1 VTERAVS
8 RAGWRLLTAELAG
21 RRRALVFL
29 AGWSVVE
36 SLPALL
42 SGVLVAAALDQGFIA
57 HRPLIG
63 FGWLGVLGL
72 TLVIKA
78 VATRSTFPWMA
89 DIVEPLRD
97 VLVRNVVAGAL
108 GRAVNGIESGDG
120 AAVARLS
127 GHAETVRNLIA
138 ALLRTLRST
147 AVSVVLVLAGLFAL
161 TPVIALITA
170 PFVLVSLALFAWSMR
185 ALTARHRAMILAE
198 EEMARACTQIFDGL
212 RDVVAC
218 SAVEEAR
225 QKVRLAVAAEARATI
240 AVVRAA
246 SSRSLIITIGSHIP
260 LISVLLLAPW
270 LLRTGRLSAGEL
282 VGTIIYLVSTLSPAL
297 HSTTGIVG
305 GWGRQ
310 LSVVLHRITETTAD
324 SAIPE
329 DTGRAEPQ
337 SHDLH
342 ISQLSF
348 AYGPCAA
355 PVIDD
360 LTLDIPAGEH
370 LAIVGPSGIGKST
383 LASLIAGLIA
393 PQQGTLLLGGIPIGE
408 VGEARLRRTIG
419 LIPQEAYVFTGTLR
433 ENLGY
438 LRPSAETAELDTA
451 VEALGMRALVDRLG
465 GYGARLGI
473 EGPELSAGERQLIA
487 LARVYVSAA
496 QMIVLDEATCHL
508 DPVAEAR
515 AEEALAAT
523 GRTLVVIAHRISS
536 ARRARRIL
544 LLDGVC
550 AHAGTHEELLT
561 ASKLYADL
569 VGHWERRP
577 PPERVLR
584 SRGLLSDN
592 DD

>member
-329 DTGRAEPQ
+329 DTGHAEPQ

-473 EGPELSAGERQLIA
+473 EGPELSVGERQLIA

-544 LLDGVC
+544 LLDGVS